1 MQERRAGQRSR
12 VSRDAKI
19 ILRHASAIVAC
30 TLHDLTNSGACL
42 SLVGTVALPETF
54 ELTFDNGRSCRP
66 CRLRW
71 RIGDRLGVLFERPQE
86 GAQEGA
92 QENTEKGR

>member
-1 MQERRAGQRSR
+1 MEERRAAQRSR

-19 ILRHASAIVAC
+19 ILGHASPTIPC

-42 SLVGTVALPETF
+42 SLTGTVVLPETF

-66 CRLRW
+66 CYLRW
-71 RIGDRLGVLFERPQE
+71 RIDNKLGVAFEKFHSLR
-86 GAQEGA
+86 A
-92 QENTEKGR
+92 